1 MYFVVDLKTCQNH
14 GQCAY
19 VSKAFPLNDEG
30 KLAFRSHAKDVYRS
44 ADLDEL
50 DRDDVEEAA
59 DACPVQAIEIRD

>member
-1 MYFVVDLKTCQNH
+1 MHFLVDLKICQDH

-19 VSKAFPLNDEG
+19 ASEAFRLGDGG
-30 KLAFRSHAKDVYRS
+30 KLAFRGEGQDVYRS

>member
-1 MYFVVDLKTCQNH
+1 MHFVVDLKTCQDH

-19 VSKAFPLNDEG
+19 ASQAFQLSSEG
-30 KLAFRSHAKDVYRS
+30 KLAFRSEAKDVYRS